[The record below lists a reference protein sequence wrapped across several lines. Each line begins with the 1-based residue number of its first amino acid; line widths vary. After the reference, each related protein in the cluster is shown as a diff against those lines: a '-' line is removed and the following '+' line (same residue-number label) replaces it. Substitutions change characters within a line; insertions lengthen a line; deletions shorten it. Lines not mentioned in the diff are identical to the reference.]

1 MVDVT
6 TKEDFVK
13 SLKNVKLIIGNGFD
27 LHCGLHT
34 KYSDF
39 YCKNIDKYQY
49 ISKKYKTYKQ
59 TDEVDFKSDVS
70 KFSVWDIFF
79 CLNSSEYPEHNS
91 KSWCDI
97 HITRINRTRQNC
109 GNCFSF

>member
-79 CLNSSEYPEHNS
+79 C
-91 KSWCDI
+91 
-97 HITRINRTRQNC
+97 
-109 GNCFSF
+109 